1 MIGGAEQQMAKAYG
15 DIKPGQVSRNNNKG
29 KIVVTNGVTS
39 NVIDQK
45 KAKEYDEKQR
55 TFNPFAQ
62 D

>member
-1 MIGGAEQQMAKAYG
+1 MAKANG

-45 KAKEYDEKQR
+45 KTKEYDEKQR